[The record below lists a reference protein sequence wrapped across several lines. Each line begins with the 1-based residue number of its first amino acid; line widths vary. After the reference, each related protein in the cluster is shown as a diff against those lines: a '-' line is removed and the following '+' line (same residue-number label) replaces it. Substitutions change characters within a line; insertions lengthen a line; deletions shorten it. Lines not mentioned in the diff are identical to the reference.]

1 MIRKHIVFRGCVQGV
16 GFRYR
21 ARCAADHF
29 GCTGWV
35 RNNWDDTVTME
46 IQGTPDRIEQDASSG
61 SRTWRAESSRR
72 RRKNMGSGQSR
83 YRDRLM
89 RKNRMRCGYA

>member
-21 ARCAADHF
+21 ARCAADHY

-35 RNNWDDTVTME
+35 KNNWDDTVTME
-46 IQGTPDRIEQDASSG
+46 IQGEEDQIDQVILSIDRGRYVRIENMEVRDIPIIEQENDFR
-61 SRTWRAESSRR
+61 SR
-72 RRKNMGSGQSR
+72 
-83 YRDRLM
+83 
-89 RKNRMRCGYA
+89 